1 METLASHSN
10 PSGALVRTSLIMK
23 LPSLSRLSLWWLNLP
38 SVLLITLL
46 QRTPVLRLAAPTGAL
61 APSSPIATILRSAFA
76 GLSSLGAVHALAGA
90 TELST
95 TQPSPAN
102 VTVGSSVQI
111 AFAITGTTSA
121 ADRWTI
127 GGAVPP
133 GLTFSGGENAPL
145 ILSGNPTTAG
155 TYQFTVQ
162 GNDAIGGDTQAYPY
176 TIVVTG
182 GVTNVAPTLSA
193 QPAAQSVAAGG
204 SATFSVTA
212 AGSPT
217 PTYRWLKNGR
227 TVTGATSA
235 TLSLT
240 NVQPGDAG
248 LYSVVAT
255 NSAGSVTSN
264 AAALGV
270 STTELLVGGAFSD
283 PAWRSLQHPNGNLYT
298 QILLSG
304 PSATVTADAGKVT
317 RISFIDLQDDI
328 IQLEFSGPGTMTITL
343 ENPTGP
349 ALPVKYN
356 QSVQYMKGHPSV
368 VIQGAGANTF
378 FSAFS
383 VGSLTAVNQALF
395 KSDTTYDGH
404 ADLARLVIQ
413 SPTGEFGGIFMGNG
427 AFNDANGLVG
437 VYAPGVAVR
446 GNIRIH
452 DLKAFD
458 ASSPVLIFGS
468 TPNAENGLRIN
479 GGDLEQDN
487 RKAIELR
494 GVNKVIMGNGT
505 DAHGR
510 AEPAKNNKAKFETS
524 GTDVTATVVVNPP
537 ST

>member
-1 METLASHSN
+1 VETLASHSN

-193 QPAAQSVAAGG
+193 PAGRAVGRGRGQRHVLRDGG
-204 SATFSVTA
+204 RLAYPDV
-212 AGSPT
+212 
-217 PTYRWLKNGR
+217 
-227 TVTGATSA
+227 
-235 TLSLT
+235 SL
-240 NVQPGDAG
+240 VEERP
-248 LYSVVAT
+248 
-255 NSAGSVTSN
+255 
-264 AAALGV
+264 
-270 STTELLVGGAFSD
+270 
-283 PAWRSLQHPNGNLYT
+283 H
-298 QILLSG
+298 
-304 PSATVTADAGKVT
+304 
-317 RISFIDLQDDI
+317 
-328 IQLEFSGPGTMTITL
+328 
-343 ENPTGP
+343 
-349 ALPVKYN
+349 
-356 QSVQYMKGHPSV
+356 
-368 VIQGAGANTF
+368 
-378 FSAFS
+378 
-383 VGSLTAVNQALF
+383 
-395 KSDTTYDGH
+395 
-404 ADLARLVIQ
+404 
-413 SPTGEFGGIFMGNG
+413 GNG
-427 AFNDANGLVG
+427 CDLGD
-437 VYAPGVAVR
+437 PVA
-446 GNIRIH
+446 
-452 DLKAFD
+452 D
-458 ASSPVLIFGS
+458 
-468 TPNAENGLRIN
+468 
-479 GGDLEQDN
+479 QC
-487 RKAIELR
+487 
-494 GVNKVIMGNGT
+494 
-505 DAHGR
+505 
-510 AEPAKNNKAKFETS
+510 PA
-524 GTDVTATVVVNPP
+524 G
-537 ST
+537 